1 MTKKVEVAVFTGSKS
16 DLPTLK
22 PLGETLDKLGIGY
35 ELKITSAHRTPEQT
49 KRFIEYYDKELNV
62 SAFICAAGFAAHL
75 AGVVAAETIKPVI
88 GIPIDSSP
96 LNGLDS
102 LLSTVQMPSGMP
114 VATVTIGSAGAKNAA
129 ILAAQII
136 AVKNPEV
143 AQKLLEMRAKNR
155 EDIERLND

>member
-1 MTKKVEVAVFTGSKS
+1 MTKKIEVAVFTGSKS

-22 PLGETLDKLGIGY
+22 SLGETLDKLGIGY

-75 AGVVAAETIKPVI
+75 AGVVAAETLKPVI
-88 GIPIDSSP
+88 GIPIDNSP

-136 AVKNPEV
+136 ALNNPEV
-143 AQKLLEMRAKNR
+143 AQRLQEMRNKNR
-155 EDIERLND
+155 EDIEKLNE